1 MLKTIRFE
9 LARSPGAPG
18 GDTGHAYILRA
29 PIDDNGYLDQSGWE
43 KVKTLCTVK
52 KLAKGN
58 EVESGLLI
66 LTKSGTW
73 AFSYA
78 VGDEDDE
85 NVFKLGHHRFQAGEY
100 LSVTEHDGIQRTFK
114 ITAVTD
120 WHPESPPSG
129 KPSQH

>member
-9 LARSPGAPG
+9 LARSPTAPA
-18 GDTGHAYILRA
+18 GDAGHAYILRA
-29 PIDDNGYLDQSGWE
+29 PIDDDGYLDRSCWE
-43 KVKTLCTVK
+43 TVKTLCTVK
-52 KLAKGN
+52 KLEEGN
-58 EVESGLLI
+58 EVETGLLI
-66 LTKSGTW
+66 LTRSGNW

-120 WHPESPPSG
+120 WHPDGHASA
-129 KPSQH
+129 KPVVH